1 MRAATTHASSKW
13 SALLLASVLVLAGC
27 SLNTD
32 PPQPAALAIVQGD
45 RQTAAANTALDT
57 SLGVIVVTQFGGPVS
72 GAAVQWSVIS
82 GGGSV
87 DPVLTLTTD
96 RGIAMTSYT
105 TGATPGTATIQAKAL
120 GLPPVTFTI
129 TIS

>member
-1 MRAATTHASSKW
+1 MRSPITHALSK
-13 SALLLASVLVLAGC
+13 SLAPLLASVLAVAGC
-27 SLNTD
+27 SLSTD
-32 PPQPAALAIVQGD
+32 APQPVAIEIVQGD
-45 RQTAAANTALDT
+45 MQTAGTNTPLDT
-57 SLGVIVVTQFGGPVS
+57 SLSVIVVTQFGGPVS

-87 DPVLTLTTD
+87 DPVLSQTTD

-105 TGATPGTATIQAKAL
+105 TGATAGTATIQAKAL

-129 TIS
+129 TVT